1 MINPVLQNDLSD
13 AEITALSCGVDTH
26 ILANTNSNTTATE
39 SELFFQNLLRDIS
52 NIPKCELSKI
62 KTKLRNTCEKYS
74 KVKVPYKHR
83 KIVLELSKNENILIL
98 KQDKGRGVVVMDK
111 HKYIERCMSFLTTK
125 QFKQVDRDPTKTLE
139 SKV

>member
-1 MINPVLQNDLSD
+1 MTKYMKVTADLSD

-39 SELFFQNLLRDIS
+39 FELFFQNLLRDIS

-111 HKYIERCMSFLTTK
+111 QIYRKVYVFLNN
-125 QFKQVDRDPTKTLE
+125 KTIQT
-139 SKV
+139 SR